1 MDFTGFVDVSM
12 VVMFIGIMAFI
23 VSVITEGL
31 KKITW
36 LESRVPTA
44 ITVIILSLVLCPLC
58 MVAAMCW
65 MKQPIAWYMVFAS
78 FIAAFI
84 VALVA
89 MEGWGLL
96 QNWQAVQFPK
106 QKQES
111 RLLWTM

>member
-65 MKQPIAWYMVFAS
+65 LKQPIAWWSACS
-78 FIAAFI
+78 STGDLTGKAC
-84 VALVA
+84 
-89 MEGWGLL
+89 GGSWGT
-96 QNWQAVQFPK
+96 A
-106 QKQES
+106 
-111 RLLWTM
+111 WTPSQSC

>member
-44 ITVIILSLVLCPLC
+44 ITVIVLSLVLCPLC

-65 MKQPIAWYMVFAS
+65 LKQPIAWYMVFAS

-89 MEGWGLL
+89 MEGWGTITKL
-96 QNWQAVQFPK
+96 AGRTIPK
-106 QKQES
+106 TETGQ
-111 RLLWTM
+111 